1 MTSNNQPHPYIK
13 YDPSLPGL
21 KKYRCTVCS
30 GSRGMREY
38 ERHVLSLPHA
48 DAVARYI
55 AQEQQ
60 DEADQIFFQ
69 QAEYS
74 IPPIEHSSPPS
85 PTPNNPDGNKDTPD
99 RRPSP
104 LSFLRSL
111 EDGDPLG
118 LYDDSDHSDDGID
131 FNSLRLAFEALED
144 KQEDDGSE
152 HGSKLA
158 QSFGLSLTP
167 GGGKEFVMGGLEKRG
182 PTPLCVQ
189 QSGSDFNWQSFTSVT
204 LHNGQKVEAK
214 DFIVQTSQLDKLI
227 RYGSSKVLLQ
237 VQAKVVLK
245 TCTRGRIVPYY
256 TMREVVLSDEVLKA
270 NKSIGQVDSIWKQQG
285 VASSQAKVVLKTCTR
300 GRIVPY
306 YTMRE
311 VVLSDEVVCKDVKL
325 PAACARHC

>member
-60 DEADQIFFQ
+60 DEADQKFFQ

-118 LYDDSDHSDDGID
+118 LYNDSDHSDDGID

-144 KQEDDGSE
+144 EQEDDGSE

-167 GGGKEFVMGGLEKRG
+167 GGGREFVMGGLEKRG

-214 DFIVQTSQLDKLI
+214 DFI
-227 RYGSSKVLLQ
+227 
-237 VQAKVVLK
+237 
-245 TCTRGRIVPYY
+245 
-256 TMREVVLSDEVLKA
+256 VLKA